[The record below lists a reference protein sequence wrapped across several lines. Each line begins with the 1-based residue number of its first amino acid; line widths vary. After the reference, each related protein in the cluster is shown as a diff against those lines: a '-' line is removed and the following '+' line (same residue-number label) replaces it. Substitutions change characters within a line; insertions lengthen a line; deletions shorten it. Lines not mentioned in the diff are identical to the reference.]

1 MHAVL
6 VATNLLAQQR
16 DYGHMD
22 GWDVAWMGL
31 WMVVFWG
38 GLIALVVGAVVWAV
52 RRSTASPEGVD
63 PNQRAREVLAER
75 YARSEI
81 GTDEYRERLE
91 ALR

>member
-6 VATNLLAQQR
+6 VATNLLAQVR
-16 DYGHMD
+16 GDGHMN

-31 WMVVFWG
+31 WMVVLWG
-38 GLIALVVGAVVWAV
+38 GLIAVVVGAVVWAV
-52 RRSTASPEGVD
+52 RRSSAGPEGID
-63 PNQRAREVLAER
+63 PNQRARQELAER

-81 GTDEYRERLE
+81 GTDEYRERLD